1 MLDYTVKI
9 GLIPIRRDCTPRPGM
24 FNWEKAEERG
34 RACVEYIESHFADEN
49 VSFVDLKDIIDVGV
63 LFSENDVDAV
73 VAKMRREKVDAIWL
87 INANFGNEEVASMVS
102 QELGLPVLLW
112 GPLDDSIE
120 PDGLRYYDSQCGL
133 FGMSRLLKRMHIPF
147 TYVENC
153 RIEDKRLS
161 DGFRQF
167 VSVTCMVKNFRV

>member
-63 LFSENDVDAV
+63 LFSENDV
-73 VAKMRREKVDAIWL
+73 M
-87 INANFGNEEVASMVS
+87 
-102 QELGLPVLLW
+102 P
-112 GPLDDSIE
+112 
-120 PDGLRYYDSQCGL
+120 
-133 FGMSRLLKRMHIPF
+133 
-147 TYVENC
+147 
-153 RIEDKRLS
+153 
-161 DGFRQF
+161 
-167 VSVTCMVKNFRV
+167 